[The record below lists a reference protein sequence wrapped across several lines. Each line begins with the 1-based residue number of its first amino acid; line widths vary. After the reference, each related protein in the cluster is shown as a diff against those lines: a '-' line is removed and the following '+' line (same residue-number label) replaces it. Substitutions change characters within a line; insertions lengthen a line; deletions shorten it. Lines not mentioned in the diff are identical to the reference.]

1 MKARAGISRR
11 FVIVIASIVSALVLI
26 LAVAFNQVLRGNQAI
41 ITRTIVEN
49 HERLLLQKA
58 ETLSR
63 ALPRNGTAKTSAL
76 AAELKS
82 ICRADPDCMG
92 AVVFT
97 RTADENYFRA
107 VETINLNS
115 AADTGIGKNAVVRED
130 REAGYLKKGL
140 FEPTIDPLLRASK
153 GVYWQNAYVPFTLG
167 KKEVVLQFLF
177 SATAL
182 QTALDGYSAEIG
194 RMKKIVALLAIA
206 LVIAVFGASY
216 VFMHNFTLL
225 IEGIASSMK
234 KASAGELDVNLNAS
248 ADEELAELAT
258 SFNSLVGGLR
268 ELKARE
274 KIFEEKEKIL
284 ADLENKDTLGDIF
297 KFGVTL
303 LKENRLDDAAALF
316 TTLTFLKPE
325 GFGSYFN
332 LGVIYA
338 RRRDYAKSMDMFERA
353 LQANPGNE
361 LTRQYI
367 EKIRKL
373 QYGDETPGKRSPA

>member
-26 LAVAFNQVLRGNQAI
+26 LAVAFNQVLRGNHAI
-41 ITRTIVEN
+41 ITKTIVDN
-49 HERLLLQKA
+49 RERLLLQKA
-58 ETLSR
+58 EALARAASR
-63 ALPRNGTAKTSAL
+63 RGTAKASAL

-82 ICRADPDCMG
+82 LCLAETDCMG
-92 AVVFT
+92 AVIFT

-107 VETINLNS
+107 AETIILNP
-115 AADTGIGKNAVVRED
+115 AADAGIAKDAVVRED
-130 REAGYLKKGL
+130 RESGYLKKGL
-140 FEPTIDPLLRASK
+140 FEPAVDPLVRASK

-177 SATAL
+177 SATAF
-182 QTALDGYSAEIG
+182 QTALDGYSGEIS

-206 LVIAVFGASY
+206 LVLAVFGASY
-216 VFMHNFTLL
+216 LFMHNFTLL
-225 IEGIASSMK
+225 IDGLASSMK
-234 KASAGELDVNLNAS
+234 KASVGELDVNLNAG
-248 ADEELAELAT
+248 ADEELMELAT

-303 LKENRLDDAAALF
+303 LKENRLEDAAALF

-338 RRRDYAKSMDMFERA
+338 RRKDYAKSMDMFQRA

-361 LTRQYI
+361 LTMQYI

-373 QYGDETPGKRSPA
+373 QYGDETTGNRSPA